1 MQGRKKA
8 GAMYNL
14 SFTPIAWE
22 QYIGFQNDKRMSAK
36 INALLKDIARNPFD
50 GLGKIERLKG
60 NFSGHYSRR
69 IDSKHR
75 IVYRI
80 NDKSCEIV
88 QIGGH
93 YDDK

>member
-1 MQGRKKA
+1 
-8 GAMYNL
+8 MYNL

-36 INALLKDIARNPFD
+36 INASLKDIARNPFD
-50 GLGKIERLKG
+50 VLGKIERLKG
-60 NFSGHYSRR
+60 NVSGHYSRR

-80 NDKSCEIV
+80 NDELCEIV

>member
-1 MQGRKKA
+1 MIKTTFEPQALLEYMEIQRSDKK
-8 GAMYNL
+8 ML
-14 SFTPIAWE
+14 SKVNT
-22 QYIGFQNDKRMSAK
+22 
-36 INALLKDIARNPFD
+36 LLKDIARNPQGN
-50 GLGKIERLKG
+50 GLGKPEMLKG
-60 NFSGHYSRR
+60 DLGGYYSRR

-93 YDDK
+93 YDDT